1 MTAPWLQPEQYEA
14 VLGALALV
22 VILAMLLE
30 RALAVIFEWSV
41 LRDWLKEK
49 RLRVPIALI
58 ASYVICVWGQF
69 DVLSVVFAKTGG
81 IFRCIVIWHICNRGS
96 HRRRKQGRDPAL
108 PGCTW
113 VRTGSSERTDSRQG
127 NQTCQ
132 TWGIALDQLEGR
144 HPMFRFAT
152 MGILVLL
159 AVPALANDPLD
170 GIGIEPEFTGKPCE
184 RAKNFGS

>member
-81 IFRCIVIWHICNRGS
+81 YSG
-96 HRRRKQGRDPAL
+96 A
-108 PGCTW
+108 
-113 VRTGSSERTDSRQG
+113 SSFGT
-127 NQTCQ
+127 
-132 TWGIALDQLEGR
+132 
-144 HPMFRFAT
+144 FAT
-152 MGILVLL
+152 AAVIAGGSKGAILLFQGVLGFGRE
-159 AVPALANDPLD
+159 AVNARIAAKATKPA
-170 GIGIEPEFTGKPCE
+170 KPGE
-184 RAKNFGS
+184 